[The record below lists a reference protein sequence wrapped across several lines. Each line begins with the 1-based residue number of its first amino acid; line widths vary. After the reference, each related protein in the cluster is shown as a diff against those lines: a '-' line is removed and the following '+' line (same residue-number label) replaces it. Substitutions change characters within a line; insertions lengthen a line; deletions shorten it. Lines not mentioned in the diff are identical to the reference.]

1 MDTTAHDLHTLFA
14 QLGLP
19 NDAAAIRTFIRSCA
33 KDPVLTSASLSTGQG
48 GDGERGE
55 EVRLLFV
62 LHSQKALFGSDWTN
76 CARPV

>member
-48 GDGERGE
+48 GDG
-55 EVRLLFV
+55 
-62 LHSQKALFGSDWTN
+62 
-76 CARPV
+76 

>member
-33 KDPVLTSASLSTGQG
+33 KDPVLTSAASASLSTSALSTSQSGEDVKRCRAIQG
-48 GDGERGE
+48 YHG
-55 EVRLLFV
+55 V
-62 LHSQKALFGSDWTN
+62 KA
-76 CARPV
+76 